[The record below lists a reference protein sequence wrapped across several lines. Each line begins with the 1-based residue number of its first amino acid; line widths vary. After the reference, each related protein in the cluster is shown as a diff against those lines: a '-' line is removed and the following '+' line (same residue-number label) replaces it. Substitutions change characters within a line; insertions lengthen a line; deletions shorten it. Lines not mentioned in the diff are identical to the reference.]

1 MVFAAGL
8 WLTAAGLAG
17 GLLLSPIAGRALRGL
32 LFGVSST
39 DSTAMLFAPI
49 IILVIAVIACAAPAY
64 VAVRTEPA
72 SALREQ

>member
-1 MVFAAGL
+1 
-8 WLTAAGLAG
+8 
-17 GLLLSPIAGRALRGL
+17 
-32 LFGVSST
+32 
-39 DSTAMLFAPI
+39 MLFAPI